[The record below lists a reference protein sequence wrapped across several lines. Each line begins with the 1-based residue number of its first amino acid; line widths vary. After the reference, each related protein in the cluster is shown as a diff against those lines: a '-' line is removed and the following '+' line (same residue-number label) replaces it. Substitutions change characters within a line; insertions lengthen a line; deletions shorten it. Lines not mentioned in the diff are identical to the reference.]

1 MVRDAW
7 LVAMKEYR
15 EVLLRMGSL
24 KANLFNV
31 AMIFGIF
38 GVFMP
43 LQAGREWV
51 EQPLMPLAYAWL
63 PLFLISALVAD
74 SFAGERERHT
84 LETLLTTRLSDG
96 AILLGKLTAAV
107 LYGYG
112 MMLSVMAVSLITLNS
127 AFGTWSRPLMYPL
140 PVFLGVIVFGFLI
153 SLLIGAVGVT
163 VSLKAKT
170 VRQAGQALSLG
181 ILGLVSVPALLLGY
195 GFDLLPLPVR
205 DAVVLWVDAL
215 DGRVVALLA
224 ALVLAAVDAVFLA
237 VAARRFK
244 RSRLVF
250 D

>member
-24 KANLFNV
+24 KGNLFNMV
-31 AMIFGIF
+31 LILGIF

-43 LQAGREWV
+43 IQAGREWV

-63 PLFLISALVAD
+63 PLFLVSALVAD

-96 AILLGKLTAAV
+96 AILLGKLAAAV
-107 LYGYG
+107 VYGYG
-112 MMLSVMAVSLITLNS
+112 MLLAVMGVSLVTLNV
-127 AFGTWSRPLMYPL
+127 AQGAWAHPLLYRL
-140 PVFLGVIVFGFLI
+140 DVFFGVIIFGFLI
-153 SLLIGAVGVT
+153 SLLVASIGVT

-181 ILGLVSVPALLLGY
+181 ILGLVWIPALLIGY
-195 GFDLLPLPVR
+195 GFNLLPP
-205 DAVVLWVDAL
+205 AVQQSLLEWAMAL
-215 DGRVVALLA
+215 DGRVVALFA
-224 ALVLAAVDAVFLA
+224 ALVLIMVNAAFLG
-237 VAARRFK
+237 VAAIRFRRA
-244 RSRLVF
+244 RLVF

>member
-15 EVLLRMGSL
+15 EVLLRMGSIR
-24 KANLFNV
+24 ANLFNLV
-31 AMIFGIF
+31 LVFGIF

-43 LQAGREWV
+43 LQAGIEWV
-51 EQPLMPLAYAWL
+51 RQPIMPLAYAWM

-96 AILLGKLTAAV
+96 AILLGKLGAAV

-112 MMLSVMAVSLITLNS
+112 MMMAVMAVSLVTLNT
-127 AFGTWSRPLMYPL
+127 ALGTWSRPLAYRPD
-140 PVFLGVIVFGFLI
+140 VFLAVAGFGFLV

-181 ILGLVSVPALLLGY
+181 ILGLVAIPALVIGY
-195 GFDLLPLPVR
+195 GFRLLPTPVR
-205 DAVVLWVDAL
+205 DSLVLWLDAL
-215 DGRVVALLA
+215 DARSVALLV
-224 ALVLAAVDAVFLA
+224 ALVLAMVDAAFLG
-237 VAARRFK
+237 VAMLRFR